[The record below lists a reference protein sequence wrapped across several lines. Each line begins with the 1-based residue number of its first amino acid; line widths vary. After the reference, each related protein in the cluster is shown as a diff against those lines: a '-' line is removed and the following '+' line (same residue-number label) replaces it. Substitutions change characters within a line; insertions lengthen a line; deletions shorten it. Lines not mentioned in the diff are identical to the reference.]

1 MGLFDFLKS
10 KKVTKPA
17 ASGSSKTYV
26 KTSLDHIEKS
36 VCTTLKPLGFKK
48 KGRTFNREIEK
59 GIFQVINFQ
68 AGPYPIGHNYEVP
81 GLRENLYGKFTVNLG
96 VCVESL
102 RKLNYPAESKT
113 FYKEYE
119 CQIRVRLG
127 TLLKGHEYWWT
138 LGQNIESITDEVNIG
153 MLTVGNNWFEGID
166 NKEKIIKNFGNPPY
180 DWSRR
185 AKLDVALI
193 VWLED
198 KEKGTKL
205 FNDYLNTIPVSTN
218 GHKEYVEELAKE
230 LGIKTK
236 LHGSS

>member
-10 KKVTKPA
+10 KKLSKSTSPDTTK
-17 ASGSSKTYV
+17 TDF
-26 KTSLDHIEKS
+26 KTSLDLIEKS
-36 VCTTLKPLGFKK
+36 IFTTLKPLGFKK

-68 AGPYPIGHNYEVP
+68 SGQYPIGPNYEVP

-96 VCVESL
+96 VCISSL
-102 RKLNYPAESKT
+102 YKLRYPIENKI

-127 TLLKGHEYWWT
+127 PLLKGRDYWWT
-138 LGQNIESITDEVNIG
+138 VEDNITDIIEEINTGI
-153 MLTVGNNWFEGID
+153 LTVGNKWFEGVD
-166 NKEKIIKNFGNPPY
+166 SKEKIIENFGIPPY
-180 DWSRR
+180 ISTPI

-198 KEKGTKL
+198 KDRGTEL
-205 FNDYLNTIPVSTN
+205 FNAYLNAIPKGKN
-218 GHKEYVEELAKE
+218 GHREYVEELARQ
-230 LGIKTK
+230 LGIKTN
-236 LHGSS
+236 LHRSS